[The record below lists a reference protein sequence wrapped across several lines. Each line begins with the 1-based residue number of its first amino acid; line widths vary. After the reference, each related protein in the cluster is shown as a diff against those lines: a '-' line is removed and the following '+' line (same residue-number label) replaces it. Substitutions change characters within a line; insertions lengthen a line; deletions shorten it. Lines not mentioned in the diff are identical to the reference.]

1 MLIEREDMYQQT
13 NLRSPVTWN
22 GHIVETSSLNH
33 FRLDTASFGS
43 TRSAQSKYKA
53 FSRKS

>member
-1 MLIEREDMYQQT
+1 MREDMYQQT
-13 NLRSPVTWN
+13 NLRSPVTWD
-22 GHIVETSSLNH
+22 GHIVETSSLKH
-33 FRLDTASFGS
+33 FRLDAAPFGS

>member
-1 MLIEREDMYQQT
+1 MREDMSQQT
-13 NLRSPVTWN
+13 NLRSPVTWD

-43 TRSAQSKYKA
+43 TRSAESKYKA